1 MAKNPEDIKNERE
14 QGGIEYAVMRSSDGA
29 LLWDDDL
36 NGVYQSWEDDE
47 ENASW
52 VDSEKDALRL
62 ADLAGLLPGGRLAK
76 GVRDHGTS
84 LVLRGRPQG
93 RRMKP
98 FGIAATR

>member
-52 VDSEKDALRL
+52 VDSEKVDWQRCV
-62 ADLAGLLPGGRLAK
+62 GQ
-76 GVRDHGTS
+76 
-84 LVLRGRPQG
+84 VLRGRVPV
-93 RRMKP
+93 R
-98 FGIAATR
+98 

>member
-14 QGGIEYAVMRSSDGA
+14 QGGIENAVMRSSDGA

-76 GVRDHGTS
+76 GYEITERPWYYEDD
-84 LVLRGRPQG
+84 LREDE
-93 RRMKP
+93 
-98 FGIAATR
+98 